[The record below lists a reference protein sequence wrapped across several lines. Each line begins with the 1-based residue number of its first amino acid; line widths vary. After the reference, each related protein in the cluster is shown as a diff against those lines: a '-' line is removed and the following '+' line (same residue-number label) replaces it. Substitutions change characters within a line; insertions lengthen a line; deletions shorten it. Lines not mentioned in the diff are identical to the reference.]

1 MGKHTDALKPFDEF
15 RAPWETADGSEAE
28 IDKPKLRRFIYNLM
42 SDKAKAQDARD
53 EVNESLEQAQ
63 KDLDEAKEEAASANG
78 EEAQKK
84 IDRLQAKVDSLTS
97 ERDAL
102 VSANEAR
109 ELRAEVLGDFEKE
122 YPKAAKYV
130 TGETRE
136 ELEASLEAV
145 KEDFGI
151 TESDGDEGDDDED
164 EDEPPVR
171 TAPRARKGLRNGADP
186 DAGAGGGEEVDF
198 DKAADQ
204 ILGRGIFG

>member
-28 IDKPKLRRFIYNLM
+28 IDKAKLRRFIYNLM

-53 EVNESLEQAQ
+53 EVNEALETAKSDLEEAQA
-63 KDLDEAKEEAASANG
+63 EAASANG

-97 ERDAL
+97 ERDKL

-109 ELRAEVLGDFEKE
+109 ELRAEVLGDFERE
-122 YPKAAKYV
+122 HPKAAKYV
-130 TGETRE
+130 QGETRE

-151 TESDGDEGDDDED
+151 TESDGDEDEDDD
-164 EDEPPVR
+164 DEPPVR
-171 TAPRARKGLRNGADP
+171 TAPRRKGLRNSADP
-186 DAGAGGGEEVDF
+186 DNGKGADEPVDF
-198 DKAADQ
+198 DKAADE
-204 ILGRGIFG
+204 ILGTSIFG